1 VKNQKQFSNKRRN
14 FLLAS
19 GAVVLAP
26 EILALNTAQ
35 AASNGYGIV
44 GKQAPELKVGEW
56 IDGKGKPTSFK
67 LSDHKGK
74 FVFLEFWQAWCPG
87 CHKHGFPTLKKLVDE
102 FNDSEHFV
110 PVAIQTTFE
119 GFSVNNAKQ
128 MRAIQM
134 RYDLDIIFG
143 HDEGSEEKHPH
154 TMRSYRSGGTPW
166 AVLISPEG
174 EVLYN
179 DFGIDPD
186 GAVAFLK
193 KAIDKLESA

>member
-1 VKNQKQFSNKRRN
+1 MDNFLNKRRD
-14 FLLAS
+14 FLLA
-19 GAVVLAP
+19 GAAALVAP
-26 EILALNTAQ
+26 KIVQ

-44 GKQAPELKVGEW
+44 GQQAPELKIAQW
-56 IDGKGKPTSFK
+56 IDGKGKPTTFK

-87 CHKHGFPTLKKLVDE
+87 CHKHGFPTLKKISDE
-102 FNDSEHFV
+102 FKDNENFV

-134 RYDLDIIFG
+134 RYDLDMVFG
-143 HDEGSEEKHPH
+143 HDEGSEGVHPH

-166 AVLISPEG
+166 AVIISPEG
-174 EVLYN
+174 KVIFN
-179 DFGIDPD
+179 DFNISGE
-186 GAVAFLK
+186 GAIKFFK
-193 KAIDKLESA
+193 KELDKLS